1 MEKKHTASDTT
12 KQGQLFLKVKPHFNL
27 RQTKLDVPTTV
38 YCVYTFGSRQWKV
51 PTGVKVYPSQ
61 WNVEK
66 QLAIESNLLK
76 KTHNRNN
83 VIANKRLEE
92 IRKAF
97 SACIGRAED
106 EKEPTDFVKDIARAI
121 KPEKSRRFII
131 KTMVLRYEAEEI
143 NSSTMKQ
150 PKQPITLKMRQANQ
164 WKHDTEKRKMSTY
177 EGAVKVFAKFLK
189 ENGIPDDMTQLN
201 LKALNQFKKWLED
214 KNTYE
219 TTTLQSYTKC
229 IRILVNDINTMDERT
244 GDDFIDI
251 AAFKIPK
258 DARTA
263 DEKQQKQPPLEE
275 TELWKLWDMQG
286 LTEKETECRDIFIAL
301 CCCGQ
306 RVSDLPKVFKA
317 EMDSTLTADN
327 GMQFLHIKQ
336 TKGLKTGAYAI
347 IALTP
352 KLKLIHQRYA
362 NGFKYYDIT
371 NLKSRDRANRDLKKL
386 AKLAGLNREISY
398 EQKGKPMTK
407 PLYDLIHLHL
417 GRHTYGTR
425 MAAAGMPDKV
435 VGYTTG
441 HKVGGR
447 SVLQSVYIHNEK
459 AEKAKQI
466 ALEYT
471 RNYSVRETFI
481 FSPVDRTEPTTIQ
494 QPVQPT
500 AVPPDRFM
508 AHHDEQVRE
517 NVLLGQQNEKLASEV
532 KQLREQDAR
541 NKEQLQMLPS
551 PFQTVLD
558 EDKYME
564 MQKELNAYKRGIPY
578 EIYHDESLNAEL
590 EATNLECESQYS
602 IEEEKSDQEKT

>member
-131 KTMVLRYEAEEI
+131 KTTVLRYEAEEI

-371 NLKSRDRANRDLKKL
+371 NLKSRDRANQDLKKL

-602 IEEEKSDQEKT
+602 IEEEKSDQENT

>member
-1 MEKKHTASDTT
+1 MEHNHTASNTA

-27 RQTKLDVPTTV
+27 RQTKLDVPTAL
-38 YCVYTFGSRQWKV
+38 YCVYTFGSRQWKI

-61 WNVEK
+61 WDVK
-66 QLAIESNLLK
+66 RQQAIVSNQLK
-76 KTHNRNN
+76 KSHNQNN
-83 VIANKRLEE
+83 AIVNKRLAE
-92 IRKAF
+92 IRRLFAL
-97 SACIGRAED
+97 CIDRAEEGD
-106 EKEPTDFVKDIARAI
+106 KLTDFVSNIASEI
-121 KPEKSRRFII
+121 KPKKSRRFVI
-131 KTMVLRYEAEEI
+131 KIGVCRYIEDGFN
-143 NSSTMKQ
+143 NSDMKQ

-164 WKHDTEKRKMSTY
+164 WKHDTEKRKMSNY
-177 EGAVKVFAKFLK
+177 EGAIKVFAKFLK
-189 ENGIPDDMTQLN
+189 ENDIPDDMTQLN
-201 LKALNQFKKWLED
+201 LKTLNQFKKWLED

-244 GDDFIDI
+244 GDDYIDI

-258 DARTA
+258 DSRTA
-263 DEKQQKQPPLEE
+263 EEKQQKQPPLEE
-275 TELWKLWDMQG
+275 AELWRLWDMQG

-306 RVSDLPKVFKA
+306 RVSDLYKVFEA
-317 EMDSTLTADN
+317 EMDSTLTAEN
-327 GMQFLHIKQ
+327 GMQFLYFKQ
-336 TKGLKTGAYAI
+336 TKGLKKGAYAI

-352 KLKLIHQRYA
+352 KLQLIRQRYA
-362 NGFKYYDIT
+362 NGFKYYDTT
-371 NLKSRDRANRDLKKL
+371 NLKSRDRANQDLKKL

-398 EQKGKPMTK
+398 ERKGKPTTK

-425 MAAAGMPDKV
+425 MAAAGMPDNV
-435 VGYTTG
+435 VSYTTG

-447 SVLQSVYIHNEK
+447 SVLRSVYIHNEK

-471 RNYSVRETFI
+471 RNINVRETFI
-481 FSPVDRTEPTTIQ
+481 FSPVNKTEPIMIQ
-494 QPVQPT
+494 QPVRPT
-500 AVPPDRFM
+500 TVAPDGFM

-517 NVLLGQQNEKLASEV
+517 NVLLNQQNEKLASEV
-532 KQLREQDAR
+532 RRLQEQNAR

-564 MQKELNAYKRGIPY
+564 MQKELNAYKRAIPY
-578 EIYHDESLNAEL
+578 ELYHDELLNAEL
-590 EATNLECESQYS
+590 EATHLECESQYT
-602 IEEEKSDQEKT
+602 IEEEKPDQE